1 MQLKKWKKPGKF
13 QRIMIR
19 AGFKPQEA
27 HRVWVKMNKWQSVTR
42 TEVRFVMNRQ
52 WFKRQGLIFLSDFA
66 RQTPEQLLFS
76 R

>member
-13 QRIMIR
+13 QCIMIR

>member
-19 AGFKPQEA
+19 AGFKPQES
-27 HRVWVKMNKWQSVTR
+27 HRVWVKMNKWQSVTGK
-42 TEVRFVMNRQ
+42 EVCFVMNLQ
-52 WFKRQGLIFLSDFA
+52 WFKRQGLVFLIDSA
-66 RQTPEQLLFS
+66 RQTSEQLLFS